1 MKTFRIDESTEIK
14 CNWVKTRYGF
24 RHDALLFVNNN
35 LHTKAKACYYN
46 RTWESFEYESVIS
59 DLLNK
64 AKIMTMGQ
72 KSEFLDLC
80 RKNKL
85 DEVNKQF
92 GFIANIA
99 KFGNILTNNQTE
111 ANDWK
116 KRMLSAGLA
125 DKGLIMPDDWDQLT
139 EDEKTKRL
147 DNVIEFMTNKV
158 V

>member
-1 MKTFRIDESTEIK
+1 MKTFEVNENTKIV
-14 CNWVKTRYGF
+14 CNCVNTRYGF
-24 RHDALLFVNNN
+24 KHDAKLFINNSEIAK
-35 LHTKAKACYYN
+35 TKCCCYN

-64 AKIMTMGQ
+64 TEIMTSGQ
-72 KSEFLDLC
+72 KSEFLNLC

-85 DEVNKQF
+85 DEINKQF
-92 GFIANIA
+92 GCIANIA
-99 KFGNILTNNQTE
+99 KPGNILTNNQVE

-116 KRMLSAGLA
+116 KRMLNAGLS
-125 DKGLIMPDDWDQLT
+125 DKGLMMPEDWDQLT